1 LARMR
6 RTRRGYGLAT
16 EGGGSDVDVQH
27 VEEGRADM
35 AAPAGAGRVSGAI
48 TKKWESPIWEV
59 DGDAD
64 WWVGPLEW
72 APVTGLNNFK
82 IFQNWFKLDLI

>member
-1 LARMR
+1 MR

-48 TKKWESPIWEV
+48 TKKWESPIWRWMEMMI
-59 DGDAD
+59 GGSAR
-64 WWVGPLEW
+64 WSGP
-72 APVTGLNNFK
+72 
-82 IFQNWFKLDLI
+82 Q